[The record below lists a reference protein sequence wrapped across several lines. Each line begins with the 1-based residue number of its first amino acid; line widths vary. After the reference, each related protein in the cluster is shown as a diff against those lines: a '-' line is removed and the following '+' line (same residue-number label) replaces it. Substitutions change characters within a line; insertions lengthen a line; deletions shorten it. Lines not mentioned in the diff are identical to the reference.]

1 MLGKRRRSVLVAPP
15 KKRQKSSSAI
25 EEITFDFGAREDYL
39 SGFHKRKLQ
48 RIKHAREEATKKE
61 REDKITARKMLRE
74 GRKED
79 LEKHVEAVNA
89 LLRKADGQDEV
100 SSSEDDKSNSENW
113 DGLVEETNIDHEAE
127 YEDEDRHTTVT
138 IEAVNITKEGL
149 QKAVTDRSSEDEIED
164 GLNVAKGNAIDEPA
178 EKGTPIKSKRVW
190 TKERPGGP
198 KKKKKKFRYESK
210 ADRKATRHKERSGN
224 TAKAKARKD

>member
-1 MLGKRRRSVLVAPP
+1 MLGKRRRPVLVAPP

-25 EEITFDFGAREDYL
+25 EEIKFDFGAREDYL

-48 RIKHAREEATKKE
+48 RIKHAQEEATKKE

-89 LLRKADGQDEV
+89 MLRKADGQDEV
-100 SSSEDDKSNSENW
+100 SSSEEDGSNLKKADGISE
-113 DGLVEETNIDHEAE
+113 DTNIDHEAE

-138 IEAVNITKEGL
+138 IEAVNVTKEGL
-149 QKAVTDRSSEDEIED
+149 QKSVDDHGSEDEVED
-164 GLNVAKGNAIDEPA
+164 GLHTADGNATNELA
-178 EKGTPIKSKRVW
+178 QKGPPIKPKRVW
-190 TKERPGGP
+190 TKERPGGL

-210 ADRKATRHKERSGN
+210 AERKATRYKEKSGN
-224 TAKAKARKD
+224 KAKAKARRD